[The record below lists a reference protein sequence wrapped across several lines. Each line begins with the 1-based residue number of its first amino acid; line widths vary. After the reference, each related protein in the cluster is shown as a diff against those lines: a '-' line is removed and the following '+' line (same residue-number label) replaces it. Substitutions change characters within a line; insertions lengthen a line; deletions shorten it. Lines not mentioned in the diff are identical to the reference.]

1 MEVVGLKGRSVH
13 VGSFS
18 VYCGILPGTP
28 PTEHTYAFIVEDSG
42 GGPVRGIIPLGDRP
56 SAQSVR
62 AQLQVAGLSED
73 EALHVTETFRVPDG
87 TDRLEDKLHE
97 P

>member
-18 VYCGILPGTP
+18 VYCFVPPETP
-28 PTEHTYAFIVEDSG
+28 ATELTYAFIVEDSG
-42 GGPVRGIIPLGDRP
+42 GGPVRGVIPLAEGP

-62 AQLQVAGLSED
+62 VQLQMAGLSED
-73 EALHVTETFRVPDG
+73 EAILVTETFHVQDG
-87 TDRLEDKLHE
+87 VRLDDKLYE